1 MADIDQKLIL
11 ELAQMLLV
19 LIRTLLLFDG
29 AHDGQC
35 KVSSSN
41 HSQNHGQEKDDS
53 SNHAGNLQLLI
64 CNECHCAHRAY
75 HKIGPG
81 NCIRLPSCYL
91 KHFML
96 PSWHHL
102 KC

>member
-41 HSQNHGQEKDDS
+41 HS
-53 SNHAGNLQLLI
+53 GNLQLLI

-102 KC
+102 KCGWCHFSLC